1 MAWGVLV
8 VDHLDLLIAFDEP
21 LEVKLSTLRPT
32 LRRRGEEECGRV
44 ASAAR
49 FVSEHQL
56 APQLLKHSICCIR
69 RQDALGL
76 PLGCLMGDRRWRCR
90 NSNEHLRRRGPSA
103 RPPRDPWRGG
113 QRLQR
118 RRARLARHAAPT
130 TRDPG
135 DDRPQIAAEMCFTDV
150 VAAKGSRPTAPA
162 PRALVEGLKIEA
174 HYLIVKD
181 KTWSMG
187 LV

>member
-1 MAWGVLV
+1 MASV
-8 VDHLDLLIAFDEP
+8 
-21 LEVKLSTLRPT
+21 S
-32 LRRRGEEECGRV
+32 
-44 ASAAR
+44 SAAAR
-49 FVSEHQL
+49 DWRGMQRRQL
-56 APQLLKHSICCIR
+56 A
-69 RQDALGL
+69 
-76 PLGCLMGDRRWRCR
+76 
-90 NSNEHLRRRGPSA
+90 
-103 RPPRDPWRGG
+103 
-113 QRLQR
+113 
-118 RRARLARHAAPT
+118 T
-130 TRDPG
+130 PG